1 MNSNERKAIFPV
13 MYQRNQPLS
22 GPFRPTPDQANE
34 FIDLEQLL
42 AVAQRRA
49 KMVILCMIA
58 GLVLGILYLVTT
70 PPEYTS
76 VTDVLIDDSMQKYAQ
91 DATSPAPA
99 AAQLDAQVLSQ
110 VEIMKSERLARSV
123 VAAEKLDR
131 NNAFLYPPQSPL
143 EWAKGEVKSV
153 IGWFLP
159 KSGGTGKSGVSPDE
173 AKVQRAVEILQS
185 NLTVTRVGHSNV
197 IEVSYLANDPQLS
210 GSVARAYA
218 KAYLTDQLNA
228 NFDAT
233 EQASIW
239 LQGRIDDLRERSQAA
254 ALEAEKYRAAH
265 GLTSTSGE
273 LLSDQQLSDLNKQLI
288 LAQADTANAFARYSQ
303 FKAIVDSGPDNA
315 VKNATVP
322 TDKSAGGGNNAII
335 NDLKARYLDIT
346 RREQEVASRFGE
358 DHPQAVALRAQQA
371 DLAKQIYHELQQLTE
386 SYRNEYQVAEAREE
400 SLRKNVSKL
409 AGQNTTDSQ
418 SMVQLRNL
426 EQRAD
431 ALSTLYRDF
440 LSRNAQALQ
449 QASFPIAKARVIS
462 EAIDPKSPSSPKKIL
477 VLGLSI
483 VLGMFAGAG
492 IGAVQEFRERFFR
505 TGEDVRD
512 ALNLNFF
519 GYLPRLGRRVSH
531 AKKADLPEAS
541 GAPPSQTPSPLR
553 IASRAPA
560 SSFAETLRNIK
571 LGVDIVLHG
580 KPCKLISFISV
591 LPREGKTTVAANF
604 AELCAATGA
613 RTLLI
618 DGDMRNPG
626 LSRALSIAPEA
637 GLVEA
642 ILGEE
647 RWQNVVKV
655 TTGTRL
661 SIIPNVLG
669 GRLSHTSE
677 LLSGPGMANLINA
690 ARGSYNYIIVDLP
703 PFGPVVDAKAFE
715 QHVDGF
721 VLVAEWGATPR
732 NLVRTTLQNEPQIAA
747 KVLGVVLNK
756 TDTKKLGRYGIYG
769 ASEHYLDKYSSYY
782 REPVD
787 SI

>member
-1 MNSNERKAIFPV
+1 M
-13 MYQRNQPLS
+13 S
-22 GPFRPTPDQANE
+22 GTFRATPDRSDD

-42 AVAQRRA
+42 AIAQRRA
-49 KMVILCMIA
+49 KMVIFCTIA
-58 GLVLGILYLVTT
+58 GLALGILYLIVT

-76 VTDVLIDDSMQKYAQ
+76 VADVLLDDSMQKYAQ
-91 DATSPAPA
+91 DTASPAPA
-99 AAQLDAQVLSQ
+99 AAQLDAQVYSQ
-110 VEIMKSERLARSV
+110 AEIMKSERLARSV
-123 VAAEKLDR
+123 VAAEKLDQ

-143 EWAKGEVKSV
+143 DWVKGEVKGV

-159 KSGGTGKSGVSPDE
+159 KSEQAGEAGVSPGE
-173 AKVQRAVEILQS
+173 AKVQRAVEILQN

-197 IEVSYLANDPQLS
+197 IEASYVANDPGLA
-210 GSVARAYA
+210 GSIARAYS

-239 LQGRIDDLRERSQAA
+239 LQGRIDDLRERSQQA
-254 ALEAEKYRAAH
+254 ALETEKYRAAH

-288 LAQADTANAFARYSQ
+288 LAQADTANAFARYNQ

-322 TDKSAGGGNNAII
+322 TDKTVGGSNNAII

-346 RREQEVASRFGE
+346 RREQEIASRFGE
-358 DHPQAVALRAQQA
+358 NHPQAVALRAQQA

-386 SYRNEYQVAEAREE
+386 SYRNEYQVAQAREE
-400 SLRKNVSKL
+400 SLRQNVSKL
-409 AGQNTTDSQ
+409 AGQSTSDSQ

-462 EAIDPKSPSSPKKIL
+462 DAIDPKSPSSPKKIL

-483 VLGMFAGAG
+483 VLGMFAGGG

-505 TGEDVRD
+505 TGEDVRNT
-512 ALNLNFF
+512 LNLNFF
-519 GYLPRLGRRVSH
+519 GYLPRLGRRVVH
-531 AKKADLPEAS
+531 AKKDDLPV
-541 GAPPSQTPSPLR
+541 GGVPPSQTPSPLR

-580 KPCKLISFISV
+580 KPCKLVSFISV

-655 TTGTRL
+655 TSGTRL

-721 VLVAEWGATPR
+721 VLVAEWGTTPR
-732 NLVRTTLQNEPQIAA
+732 NLVRTALQNEPRIAA

-756 TDTKKLGRYGIYG
+756 TETKKLGRYGIYG

>member
-1 MNSNERKAIFPV
+1 M
-13 MYQRNQPLS
+13 S
-22 GPFRPTPDQANE
+22 GTFRATPDRSDD

-42 AVAQRRA
+42 AIAQRRA
-49 KMVILCMIA
+49 KMVIFCTIA
-58 GLVLGILYLVTT
+58 GLALGILYLIVT

-76 VTDVLIDDSMQKYAQ
+76 VADVLLDDSMQKYAQ
-91 DATSPAPA
+91 DTASPAPA
-99 AAQLDAQVLSQ
+99 AAQLDAQVYSQ
-110 VEIMKSERLARSV
+110 TEIMKSERLARSV
-123 VAAEKLDR
+123 VAAEKLDQ

-143 EWAKGEVKSV
+143 DWVKGEVKGV

-159 KSGGTGKSGVSPDE
+159 KSEQAGEAGVSPGE
-173 AKVQRAVEILQS
+173 AKVQRAVEILQN

-197 IEVSYLANDPQLS
+197 IEASYVANDPGLA
-210 GSVARAYA
+210 GSIARAYS

-239 LQGRIDDLRERSQAA
+239 LQGRIDDLRERSQQA
-254 ALEAEKYRAAH
+254 ALETEKYRAAH

-288 LAQADTANAFARYSQ
+288 LAQADTANAFARYNQ

-322 TDKSAGGGNNAII
+322 TDKTVGGSNNAII

-346 RREQEVASRFGE
+346 RREQEIASRFGE
-358 DHPQAVALRAQQA
+358 NHPQAVALRAQQA

-386 SYRNEYQVAEAREE
+386 SYRNEYQVAQAREE
-400 SLRKNVSKL
+400 SLRQNVSKL
-409 AGQNTTDSQ
+409 AGQSTSDSQ

-462 EAIDPKSPSSPKKIL
+462 DAIDPKSPSSPKKIL

-483 VLGMFAGAG
+483 VLGMFAGGG

-505 TGEDVRD
+505 TGEDVRNT
-512 ALNLNFF
+512 LNLNFF
-519 GYLPRLGRRVSH
+519 GYLPRLGRRVVH
-531 AKKADLPEAS
+531 AKKDDLPV
-541 GAPPSQTPSPLR
+541 GGVPPSQTPSPLR

-580 KPCKLISFISV
+580 KPCKLVSFISV

-655 TTGTRL
+655 TSGTRL

-721 VLVAEWGATPR
+721 VLVAEWGTTPR
-732 NLVRTTLQNEPQIAA
+732 NLVRTALQNEPRIAA

-756 TDTKKLGRYGIYG
+756 TETKKLGRYGIYG

>member
-1 MNSNERKAIFPV
+1 
-13 MYQRNQPLS
+13 MYQRNQPLN
-22 GPFRPTPDQANE
+22 GTFRAAPDRPDE

-42 AVAQRRA
+42 AIALRRA
-49 KMVILCMIA
+49 KMVILCTVA
-58 GLVLGILYLVTT
+58 GLVLGALYLIFT
-70 PPEYTS
+70 PPEYTA

-91 DATSPAPA
+91 DTASPVPATAL
-99 AAQLDAQVLSQ
+99 LDAQVYSQ

-123 VAAEKLDR
+123 VAAEKLDQ
-131 NNAFLYPPQSPL
+131 NSAFLYPPQSPL
-143 EWAKGEVKSV
+143 DWAKGRVKGV
-153 IGWFLP
+153 INWFLP
-159 KSGGTGKSGVSPDE
+159 KPADTGNGGVSPGE
-173 AKVQRAVEILQS
+173 AKVQAAVQILQT
-185 NLTVTRVGHSNV
+185 NLDATRVGRSNA
-197 IEVSYLANDPQLS
+197 IELSYVANDRSLA
-210 GSVARAYA
+210 GSIARAYA

-239 LQGRIDDLRERSQAA
+239 LQGRIDDLRTRSQDA

-303 FKAIVDSGPDNA
+303 FKAIVESGPDNA

-322 TDKSAGGGNNAII
+322 TDKSVGGSNNGII

-346 RREQEVASRFGE
+346 RREREVASRFGE
-358 DHPQAVALRAQQA
+358 DHPQAVALRDQQA
-371 DLAKQIYHELQQLTE
+371 DLAKQIYQELQQLTE
-386 SYRNEYQVAEAREE
+386 SYRNEYEVAKAREE
-400 SLRKNVSKL
+400 SLRQNVSKL
-409 AGQNTTDSQ
+409 AGQSTSDSQ

-426 EQRAD
+426 EQRSD
-431 ALSTLYRDF
+431 ALSTLYKDF
-440 LSRNAQALQ
+440 LSRSAEALQ
-449 QASFPIAKARVIS
+449 QGSFPIAKARVIS
-462 EAIDPKSPSSPKKIL
+462 QAVDPKLPSSPRKIL
-477 VLGLSI
+477 VLCLSI

-505 TGEDVRD
+505 TGEDVRNT
-512 ALNLNFF
+512 LNLNFF
-519 GYLPRLGRRVSH
+519 GYLPKLGRRRPVH
-531 AKKADLPEAS
+531 AKDEADAQAGEA
-541 GAPPSQTPSPLR
+541 GATASQTPSPLR
-553 IASRAPA
+553 MASRAPA
-560 SSFAETLRNIK
+560 SSFAETLRNMK

-580 KPCKLISFISV
+580 KPCKLISFVSV

-626 LSRALSIAPEA
+626 LSRSLSIAPEA

-655 TTGTRL
+655 TSGTRL

-715 QHVDGF
+715 PHVDGF

-732 NLVRTTLQNEPQIAA
+732 NLVRSALQNEPQIAA

>member
-22 GPFRPTPDQANE
+22 GPFRPTPEQANE

-42 AVAQRRA
+42 AIAQRRVWI
-49 KMVILCMIA
+49 VILCAIA
-58 GLVLGILYLVTT
+58 GLVLGVLYLLVT

-91 DATSPAPA
+91 DTASPAPA
-99 AAQLDAQVLSQ
+99 AAQLDAQVYSQ
-110 VEIMKSERLARSV
+110 VEIMKSEKLARSV
-123 VAAEKLDR
+123 VAAEKLDQ
-131 NNAFLYPPQSPL
+131 NNAYLYPPQSPL
-143 EWAKGEVKSV
+143 DWAKGEVKGV
-153 IGWFLP
+153 IRWFLP
-159 KSGGTGKSGVSPDE
+159 KSEGTGKGGISPAE
-173 AKVQRAVEILQS
+173 AKVQRAVEVLQS

-197 IEVSYLANDPQLS
+197 IELSYLANDPQLS
-210 GSVARAYA
+210 GSIARAYA

-239 LQGRIDDLRERSQAA
+239 LQGRIDDLRERSQQA

-322 TDKSAGGGNNAII
+322 TDKSVGGSNNAII

-371 DLAKQIYHELQQLTE
+371 DLEKQIYHELQQLTE
-386 SYRNEYQVAEAREE
+386 SYRNEYQVAKAREE
-400 SLRKNVSKL
+400 SLRQNVSKL
-409 AGQNTTDSQ
+409 TGQNTTDSQ
-418 SMVQLRNL
+418 SMVQLKNL

-440 LSRNAQALQ
+440 LSRNAEALQ
-449 QASFPIAKARVIS
+449 QGSFPIAKARVIS
-462 EAIDPKSPSSPKKIL
+462 DAIDPKSPSSPRKIL

-483 VLGMFAGAG
+483 ILGMFAGAG

-512 ALNLNFF
+512 MLNLNFF
-519 GYLPRLGRRVSH
+519 GYLPRLGRRVAH
-531 AKKADLPEAS
+531 ARKDD
-541 GAPPSQTPSPLR
+541 PPAVGTPSSQTPSPLR

-655 TTGTRL
+655 TSGTRL

-732 NLVRTTLQNEPQIAA
+732 NLVRTALQNEPQIAA

-756 TDTKKLGRYGIYG
+756 TDTKRLGRYGTYG
-769 ASEHYLDKYSSYY
+769 AAEHYLDKYSSYY
-782 REPVD
+782 REPAD

>member
-1 MNSNERKAIFPV
+1 
-13 MYQRNQPLS
+13 
-22 GPFRPTPDQANE
+22 
-34 FIDLEQLL
+34 
-42 AVAQRRA
+42 
-49 KMVILCMIA
+49 
-58 GLVLGILYLVTT
+58 
-70 PPEYTS
+70 
-76 VTDVLIDDSMQKYAQ
+76 
-91 DATSPAPA
+91 
-99 AAQLDAQVLSQ
+99 
-110 VEIMKSERLARSV
+110 
-123 VAAEKLDR
+123 
-131 NNAFLYPPQSPL
+131 
-143 EWAKGEVKSV
+143 
-153 IGWFLP
+153 
-159 KSGGTGKSGVSPDE
+159 
-173 AKVQRAVEILQS
+173 
-185 NLTVTRVGHSNV
+185 
-197 IEVSYLANDPQLS
+197 
-210 GSVARAYA
+210 
-218 KAYLTDQLNA
+218 
-228 NFDAT
+228 
-233 EQASIW
+233 QASIW
-239 LQGRIDDLRERSQAA
+239 LQGRIDDLRERSQQA
-254 ALEAEKYRAAH
+254 ALETEKYRAAH

-288 LAQADTANAFARYSQ
+288 LAQADTANAFARYNQ

-322 TDKSAGGGNNAII
+322 TDKTVGGSNNAII

-346 RREQEVASRFGE
+346 RREQEIASRFGE
-358 DHPQAVALRAQQA
+358 NHPQAVALRAQQA

-386 SYRNEYQVAEAREE
+386 SYRNEYQVAQAREE
-400 SLRKNVSKL
+400 SLRQNVSKL
-409 AGQNTTDSQ
+409 AGQSTSDSQ
-418 SMVQLRNL
+418 
-426 EQRAD
+426 
-431 ALSTLYRDF
+431 

-462 EAIDPKSPSSPKKIL
+462 DAIDPKSPSSPKKIL

-483 VLGMFAGAG
+483 VLGMFAGGG

-505 TGEDVRD
+505 TGEDVRNT
-512 ALNLNFF
+512 LNLNFF
-519 GYLPRLGRRVSH
+519 GYLPRLGRRVVH
-531 AKKADLPEAS
+531 AKKDDLPV
-541 GAPPSQTPSPLR
+541 GGVPPSQTPSPLR

-580 KPCKLISFISV
+580 KPCKLVSFISV

-655 TTGTRL
+655 TSGTRL

-703 PFGPVVDAKAFE
+703 PFGPVVDAKAF
-715 QHVDGF
+715 
-721 VLVAEWGATPR
+721 
-732 NLVRTTLQNEPQIAA
+732 
-747 KVLGVVLNK
+747 
-756 TDTKKLGRYGIYG
+756 
-769 ASEHYLDKYSSYY
+769 
-782 REPVD
+782 
-787 SI
+787 